1 MSRPLPE
8 LPMAL
13 HDDLTLVLITA
24 TIAALVLFIIVL
36 LLASIA
42 RRVGNDRRYRRLDAL
57 RREYG
62 HRLMQALELTGGAVD
77 AERFRAKPGSLAWQA
92 VEDVLFA
99 VVEEGRYAERGRAI
113 FQRLGYVAFYEER
126 LAARSVLARASA
138 VDKLG
143 RMRCMAS
150 ASKIIPVLRERDP
163 EILSVA
169 VRALSRI
176 GTREALA
183 AIIDRLPDLLG
194 GSLVT
199 RKAMETALL
208 NFGETAIPCL
218 IEYHWEGADPWIISC
233 ILETLSHLTPDAR
246 SVSLAAEHLH
256 SSNAEVRS
264 KALKVLA
271 GAGAVVPR
279 DVALLVLPLLDDPV
293 WFVRLQAAKAA
304 GAIAPQT
311 AAEPLGRM
319 LFDRNWHV
327 RRQAALALTGLG
339 LASLDVFLK
348 ALSATDGYA
357 KESVCEEIEK
367 AGFSDLLI
375 ANLGGN
381 DGPLKSKSR
390 EILQIMQGLQFST
403 PLAEYLAN
411 GSDERIKQEIR
422 CFTSSD

>member
-150 ASKIIPVLRERDP
+150 ASKIIPVL
-163 EILSVA
+163 
-169 VRALSRI
+169 SRI

-311 AAEPLGRM
+311 AAEPLGRL